1 MKRKAFVM
9 MLMISI
15 LVATQF
21 ECITPSQEFAP
32 IKRNK
37 IACEM
42 KCYLLCLGNPLGEV
56 FDACVR
62 DCEKNECGKN
72 KNIVMILNQQWCLDL
87 FTLFIF
93 YCLFFCKS

>member
-1 MKRKAFVM
+1 MEVSMKRKALVM
-9 MLMISI
+9 MLMII
-15 LVATQF
+15 LVATQV

-72 KNIVMILNQQWCLDL
+72 KNIVMILKS
-87 FTLFIF
+87 TMVSRFI
-93 YCLFFCKS
+93 YSLHLLLS